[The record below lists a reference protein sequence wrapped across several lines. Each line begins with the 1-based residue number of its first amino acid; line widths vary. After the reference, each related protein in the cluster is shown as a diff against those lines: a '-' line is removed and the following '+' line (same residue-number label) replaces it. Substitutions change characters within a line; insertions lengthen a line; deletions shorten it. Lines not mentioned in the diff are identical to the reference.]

1 MKRSIK
7 LKWFYPYPVETV
19 WNCITDPDKLKE
31 WSNLSRASD
40 FKAEVGFRW
49 MEEQKPRRGWD
60 GKMYFEVLEVIPL
73 KKLSYSFKGGPDP
86 STMTLDTIVTWTLI
100 TKNGGTELR
109 LEHTGFE
116 GLKGLVTSLI
126 MEKGW
131 NKHYAK
137 KLMKYLTEMEHEHSQ
152 L

>member
-7 LKWFYPYPVETV
+7 LKWFYPYPVETL
-19 WNCITDPDKLKE
+19 WDCLTDPEKLKE
-31 WSNLSRASD
+31 WNNLKRSG

-49 MEEQKPRRGWD
+49 MEEQKPRKGWD
-60 GKMYFEVLEVIPL
+60 GKMYFEVLEVVPL
-73 KKLSYSFKGGPDP
+73 KKLSYSFKGGPNP
-86 STMTLDTIVTWTLI
+86 QTMTLDTVVTWTL
-100 TKNGGTELR
+100 TPKNGGTELH

-116 GLKGLVTSLI
+116 GLKGLITSLI

-131 NKHYAK
+131 NKHFAK
-137 KLMKYLTEMEHEHSQ
+137 KLMNYLKELKNEHIQ